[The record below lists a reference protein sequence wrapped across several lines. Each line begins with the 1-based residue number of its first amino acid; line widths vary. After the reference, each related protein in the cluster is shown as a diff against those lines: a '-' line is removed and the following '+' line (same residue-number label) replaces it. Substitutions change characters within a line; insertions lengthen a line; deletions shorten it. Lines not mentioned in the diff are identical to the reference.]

1 MEDNQ
6 NIRDLYQV
14 WMRLMN
20 KLGESEKLPRNYG
33 INELMTPSDI
43 HLIQAIGANPESN
56 IRTISDILGIT
67 PGAASQQVTK
77 LAKRGLVTKNR
88 GVKNEKEVF
97 LSLTPLGEKAYRH
110 HETLHEEI
118 YQRII
123 SRIDPLETKDIHT
136 MKKVLQ
142 AMESVYE
149 ERLCEVRRE
158 LMQYNARNETDESMG
173 DFC

>member
-1 MEDNQ
+1 
-6 NIRDLYQV
+6 
-14 WMRLMN
+14 MN
-20 KLGESEKLPRNYG
+20 KLSESEKLPRNYG
-33 INELMTPSDI
+33 IEELMTPSDI
-43 HLIQAIGANPESN
+43 HLIQAIGANPEYN
-56 IRTISDILGIT
+56 IRAISDILGIT

-97 LSLTPLGEKAYRH
+97 LTLTPLGEEAFQH

-123 SRIDPLETKDIHT
+123 SRIEPLETKEIQT
-136 MKKVLQ
+136 MKRVLL

-158 LMQYNARNETDESMG
+158 LAQHNARNEADECMG
-173 DFC
+173 DSS